1 MGKQTS
7 GYTWDDERPTVTS
20 SEWLTTLQFKA
31 SKVQESGHSRGARAR
46 RRRRR
51 SLFKMLFLPS
61 VLLIIFAAIAV
72 HSIARLIQ
80 G

>member
-46 RRRRR
+46 RRRR